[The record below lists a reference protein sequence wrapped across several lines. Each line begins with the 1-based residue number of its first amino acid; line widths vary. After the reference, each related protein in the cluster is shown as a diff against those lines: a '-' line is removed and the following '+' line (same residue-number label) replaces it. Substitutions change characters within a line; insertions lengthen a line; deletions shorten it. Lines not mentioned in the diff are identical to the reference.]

1 MQHNYHIIS
10 TLNSDFEDSYISIRN
25 KENRVYSDKEV
36 AQLPNSTKQANEWNL
51 RKKSAKRFVEYLSKN
66 HSKSTL
72 LEIGSGNGWFTH
84 LCSQQVKH
92 ACGVDLNHT
101 ELEQAARV
109 FPKENLHFYYWDL
122 FTESPFDFRF
132 DIIVLNA
139 VVQYF
144 PNFNLLLNRLKDL
157 LNPNGE
163 IHFVD
168 SPFYL
173 NNDISAAQ
181 QRTKDYYTKMGVPEM
196 SKYYFHHNLN
206 SVKDFDVLYKP
217 NKVKQ
222 LLKGKDSPFCW
233 YKLRS

>member
-1 MQHNYHIIS
+1 MNNFHLIS
-10 TLNSDFEDSYISIRN
+10 PIQDSFESAYIEVRD
-25 KENRVYSDKEV
+25 KENRVYTDKEV
-36 AQLPNSTKQANEWNL
+36 ALLPNSTKQANEWRL
-51 RKKSAKRFVEYLSKN
+51 RKKSAYRFVEYLSKK

-92 ACGVDLNHT
+92 ACGVDLNHI

-122 FTESPFDFRF
+122 FTESPFDSGF

-144 PNFNLLLNRLKDL
+144 SDFDLLLNRLKSL
-157 LNPNGE
+157 LNPSGE

-173 NNDISAAQ
+173 NSDIVAAQ
-181 QRTKDYYTKMGVPEM
+181 KRTKEYYTKMGVPEM
-196 SKYYFHHNLN
+196 SKYYFHHDLG
-206 SVKDFDVLYKP
+206 SVKGFDTLYKP

-222 LLKGKDSPFCW
+222 LLMGKDSPFCW
-233 YKLRS
+233 YRLRS